1 VSAPRDEAA
10 RGGGSRARWG
20 VGRRRV
26 ALGVLVLGLGG
37 CEALE
42 ARLAPPP
49 IPIPEPEALRV
60 SALKAVFRFGRTCPA
75 DALAAR
81 HSGFRCDGGDVVF
94 AHCADYP
101 ASGSR
106 RPQTPNVV
114 AFVRRCDADG
124 ACAWR
129 EFGTRRPS
137 VDEPG
142 CVALTR

>member
-1 VSAPRDEAA
+1 MAGGPRP
-10 RGGGSRARWG
+10 
-20 VGRRRV
+20 RRRV
-26 ALGVLVLGLGG
+26 GRGRASALALALGAASAGVG

-42 ARLAPPP
+42 TRLAPPP
-49 IPIPEPEALRV
+49 IPIPEPEALRA
-60 SALKAVFRFGRTCPA
+60 SALKAIFRFGRPCPT
-75 DALAAR
+75 DALTAR
-81 HSGFRCDGGDVVF
+81 HSGFRCDGGDVVY

-106 RPQTPNVV
+106 RPQAPNVV

-129 EFGTRRPS
+129 EYGTRRPS
-137 VDEPG
+137 AEEPG